1 MLCRLFLVEGID
13 EGYMSYIKL
22 VEEWLWKRWKTEE
35 ESILRDS
42 GMEETKIQD
51 LREYDWGIFKTERC
65 YREREILTNLLMH
78 LEMAKSELLHV
89 PRYIEV
95 DMLERLRVKELFEL
109 LKKTGIDQKTIGI
122 VRLRREGYSTT
133 EIAEHLMLTVKAV
146 YRREERL
153 REKIK
158 KFLKNEGKISDFV
171 G

>member
-1 MLCRLFLVEGID
+1 
-13 EGYMSYIKL
+13 MSYIKL
-22 VEEWLWKRWKTEE
+22 FEEWLWKRWKMAE
-35 ESILRDS
+35 ESILRDF

-65 YREREILTNLLMH
+65 YREREILTNLLLH

-95 DMLERLRVKELFEL
+95 DMLERLRIRELFEL
-109 LKKTGIDQKTIGI
+109 LVKTGIDRKTIGI
-122 VRLRREGYSTT
+122 IWLRIQGYTTT
-133 EIAEHLMLTVKAV
+133 EIAERLTLTAKAV